1 MSINSVCGATL
12 QTFPNSLISIMLKLF
27 ARYTSIGVINTL
39 IHWVVFAVCLCIF
52 NHKRISRNSHCSFLN
67 RSIRNHLPQ
76 VSAMLSMYRLS
87 ELYLKTE
94 YESESV
100 FETRYCNRDLESLY
114 NTICISLIFFGLKH
128 E

>member
-39 IHWVVFAVCLCIF
+39 IHWVVFAVCLCSI
-52 NHKRISRNSHCSFLN
+52 NHRRISRDATCSLFN
-67 RSIRNHLPQ
+67 RHVKHPSPD
-76 VSAMLSMYRLS
+76 VSAMISAFFLSDLYPNTENEIEHFFEIRNYNLYRQS
-87 ELYLKTE
+87 T
-94 YESESV
+94 
-100 FETRYCNRDLESLY
+100 CN
-114 NTICISLIFFGLKH
+114 IVCISLIFFGLKH